1 MFKQDY
7 ITRMINEIIH
17 VLLVVTGF
25 RENYSELID
34 REEQET
40 EGSAGRLKLFDE
52 LKQLADSGKI
62 NEAEN
67 LLYESLDLQR
77 EEDFRLAVEFYT
89 LLNAYDDHMLEAAD
103 YSREKIYEGLRDC
116 AKKYGVDDSLLKS
129 FTH

>member
-17 VLLVVTGF
+17 VLLVVTGI
-25 RENYSELID
+25 REKRSDLFD

-40 EGSAGRLKLFDE
+40 ERSTGRMRLFDE

-67 LLYESLDLQR
+67 LLYESLNIEK
-77 EEDFRLAVEFYT
+77 EEDFRFAVQFYQ
-89 LLNAYDDHMLEAAD
+89 LLNTYNDHMLEAAD
-103 YSREKIYEGLRDC
+103 YSRDEIYEGLQDC
-116 AKKYGVDDSLLKS
+116 AKKFGIDESLLAS
-129 FTH
+129 FSR